1 MQDLTNGK
9 PRFKQDVQLLA
20 KIKRNKRKKGI
31 ENEVANIDTVRIYFY
46 IVGDINYFISFQNVL
61 FISLFPNIS
70 EKP

>member
-31 ENEVANIDTVRIYFY
+31 ENEVANIDTVWIYFY
-46 IVGDINYFISFQNVL
+46 IVVDINYFISFQNVL

-70 EKP
+70 EKL